1 MNDLLS
7 RSGMRSLP
15 FPPLLS
21 ASDLPRSAMLFETDD
36 LEHARQEVSRIY
48 RPYRFTAA
56 PRRAMPATMFNLGG
70 DGVALSW
77 FAYGTEIAIRPEV
90 LGHFVLVLTTLAGH
104 SDIRSGNVAHAGGQ
118 GSTVL
123 VASNEQST
131 FRYSEDNVQM
141 GVRIDAR
148 RIAELWRRLSG
159 REPPHALPSCTLL
172 DARSRE
178 RWLASVQTL
187 RLLLHPDTPPALR
200 AMQLPLAEELL
211 IMNLIGERL
220 DDTGTATVAPACVK
234 RAVAFIDA
242 HAGQPLT
249 LSEIAAAAH
258 CSVRTLQRAFH
269 QWRDIG
275 TMRYLKDVRLQRVR
289 TALQGADASASITE
303 IATRWG
309 FVHLGQ
315 FAADYRKAFGER
327 PSDTRAKRH
336 ASA

>member
-21 ASDLPRSAMLFETDD
+21 ASDLPRSAMLFKTDD

-141 GVRIDAR
+141 GV
-148 RIAELWRRLSG
+148 ELIVPVAMEKGLRFAIREGG
-159 REPPHALPSCTLL
+159 R
-172 DARSRE
+172 
-178 RWLASVQTL
+178 
-187 RLLLHPDTPPALR
+187 
-200 AMQLPLAEELL
+200 
-211 IMNLIGERL
+211 
-220 DDTGTATVAPACVK
+220 TVG
-234 RAVAFIDA
+234 
-242 HAGQPLT
+242 AGVVT
-249 LSEIAAAAH
+249 
-258 CSVRTLQRAFH
+258 
-269 QWRDIG
+269 
-275 TMRYLKDVRLQRVR
+275 
-289 TALQGADASASITE
+289 SIKE
-303 IATRWG
+303 
-309 FVHLGQ
+309 
-315 FAADYRKAFGER
+315 
-327 PSDTRAKRH
+327 
-336 ASA
+336 